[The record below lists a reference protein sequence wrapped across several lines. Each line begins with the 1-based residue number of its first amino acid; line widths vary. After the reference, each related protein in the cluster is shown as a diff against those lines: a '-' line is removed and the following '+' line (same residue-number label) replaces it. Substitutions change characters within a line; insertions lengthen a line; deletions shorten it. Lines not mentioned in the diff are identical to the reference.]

1 MTAMR
6 RQEGPRAPLF
16 YAASFLWCCSV
27 ASAQSVDLARLEACN
42 ALPTD
47 EARLACFEAIVSPQD
62 PEPEPAAAPA
72 SAPASNPEPASA
84 PSAQQEADTINEPIA
99 APAAAPVVEAA
110 APAET
115 ASEVAASATTAADV
129 ADAPVVEPTPAP
141 AAEPT
146 AASRDEDFGR
156 EHIESASEDEPYQLQ
171 AVAVEAVRR
180 RDRGVTFTLDN
191 GQVWQQIDDRYF
203 PYPKD
208 EDFAIVI
215 SQGMMGDY
223 RLRVG
228 GTGRM
233 IRVRRTK

>member
-1 MTAMR
+1 
-6 RQEGPRAPLF
+6 
-16 YAASFLWCCSV
+16 V

-47 EARLACFEAIVSPQD
+47 EARLACFEAIVRPQD
-62 PEPEPAAAPA
+62 PDAEPPAAPA
-72 SAPASNPEPASA
+72 AAPASNPEPA
-84 PSAQQEADTINEPIA
+84 PSAQQEAGVVGAPIA

-110 APAET
+110 PPAET
-115 ASEVAASATTAADV
+115 DSEAAASATAPAEP
-129 ADAPVVEPTPAP
+129 ARAPVAESAPAAI

-146 AASRDEDFGR
+146 AAPRDDDFGR
-156 EHIESASEDEPYQLQ
+156 EHIESAPEDEPYELQ
-171 AVAVEAVRR
+171 AIVTEAVRR
-180 RDRGVTFTLDN
+180 RDKGVTFTLDN
-191 GQVWQQIDDRYF
+191 GQVWQQVDDRYF
-203 PYPKD
+203 PYPRD